1 MNTIELIKKIC
12 KDRGIAISKLERDCG
27 FSNGYISGIKRGSI
41 RGDRLQIIADYLE
54 LSVDYLLKPDKS
66 RADLFGGL
74 SEIANISQEEKDL
87 IESFRLLNDE
97 GKLQLKRQL
106 GYLLND
112 ELFTLTEHE
121 RREVNSVS

>member
-66 RADLFGGL
+66 RTDLFGGL